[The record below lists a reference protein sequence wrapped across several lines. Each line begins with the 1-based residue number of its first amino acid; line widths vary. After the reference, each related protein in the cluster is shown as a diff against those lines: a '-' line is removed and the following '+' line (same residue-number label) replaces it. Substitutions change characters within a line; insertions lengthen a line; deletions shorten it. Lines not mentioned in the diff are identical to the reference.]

1 MKHYPEWRI
10 RYNTAHYNYTAQRTP
25 NVVKDGFYTTP
36 PVPVVAKSNG
46 LTTFIINF
54 LNWSGYRATRINTM
68 GRQING
74 KFIPS
79 ATRKGTADISA
90 TIKGRSVMIEI
101 KTGKDK
107 PRPEQLAEQQRER
120 QAGGIYEFVHTPEE
134 FFIIFDQITSH

>member
-1 MKHYPEWRI
+1 
-10 RYNTAHYNYTAQRTP
+10 
-25 NVVKDGFYTTP
+25 
-36 PVPVVAKSNG
+36 
-46 LTTFIINF
+46 
-54 LNWSGYRATRINTM
+54 M

-120 QAGGIYEFVHTPEE
+120 QAGGIYEFISTPEQ
-134 FFIIFDQITSH
+134 FFTLFDKL

>member
-10 RYNTAHYNYTAQRTP
+10 RYNSAHYQHTLKHTP
-25 NVVKDGFYTTP
+25 SVIKDGFYTGPAT
-36 PVPVVAKSNG
+36 PVVAKSNG

-101 KTGKDK
+101 KVGKDK

>member
-1 MKHYPEWRI
+1 MKQPPLWKL
-10 RYNTAHYNYTAQRTP
+10 RYNTAHYNYTLERTP
-25 NVVKDGFYTTP
+25 NVVKDGFYTGP
-36 PVPVVAKSNG
+36 PTPVVTKSNG

-90 TIKGRSVMIEI
+90 TVKGKSVMIEI
-101 KTGKDK
+101 KVGKDK
-107 PRPEQLAEQQRER
+107 PRPEQLVEQQRER

-134 FFIIFDQITSH
+134 FFLLFDKL

>member
-1 MKHYPEWRI
+1 MKQLPLWKQ

-25 NVVKDGFYTTP
+25 SIVKDGLYTP
-36 PVPVVAKSNG
+36 PPTPVVTKSNG

-90 TIKGRSVMIEI
+90 TVKGKSVMIEI
-101 KTGKDK
+101 KVGADR
-107 PRPEQLAEQQRER
+107 PRIEQLAEQQRER
-120 QAGGIYEFVHTPEE
+120 QAGGIYEFVHSPEE
-134 FFIIFDQITSH
+134 FFLLFDKL